1 MPIESEGS
9 GCTLAWIFSGGG
21 NTYGATAAHCVSGT
35 GAPVNLATNLHSPI
49 ERIGQVAFMGN
60 ADEPGRDYAFIRI
73 DADDL
78 GDVNPALKGHR
89 NIPTGLTKLREGQPD
104 PVLGPWDRLQPHGA
118 DPGTADG
125 GAERHRRRRA
135 RRSRRGHSWRLGRPV
150 GNVTDGN
157 TAFGIVNTVGVGA
170 NTDALTVVTA
180 GEGGANLDFVLQDAA
195 SRGFSVTLR
204 TVGG

>member
-1 MPIESEGS
+1 MHRKLFAIAAIVAGLAVPSSASARTIQPGVPIESEGS

-78 GDVNPALKGHR
+78 GDVNPALQGHPEHPHR
-89 NIPTGLTKLREGQPD
+89 GLTKLREGQP
-104 PVLGPWDRLQPHGA
+104 
-118 DPGTADG
+118 
-125 GAERHRRRRA
+125 
-135 RRSRRGHSWRLGRPV
+135 
-150 GNVTDGN
+150 
-157 TAFGIVNTVGVGA
+157 
-170 NTDALTVVTA
+170 
-180 GEGGANLDFVLQDAA
+180 
-195 SRGFSVTLR
+195 
-204 TVGG
+204 